1 MGYSESF
8 REQAGGQAAD
18 FADEH
23 GREDGKRVGGMIFF
37 EHGQELAFEDN
48 PLGT

>member
-23 GREDGKRVGGMIFF
+23 CERMANGWE
-37 EHGQELAFEDN
+37 A
-48 PLGT
+48 